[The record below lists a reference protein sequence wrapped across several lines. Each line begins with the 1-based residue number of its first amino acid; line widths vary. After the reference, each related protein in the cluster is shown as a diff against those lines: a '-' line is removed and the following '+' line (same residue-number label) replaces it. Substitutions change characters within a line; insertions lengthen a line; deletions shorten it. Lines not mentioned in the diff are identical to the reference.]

1 MGFVWDSMKNAAL
14 DAIPIYGSIR
24 KYRRA
29 KARWQREKER
39 EAAAVQA
46 RAQNSDT
53 IPAAAF
59 SILTF
64 QHKYTMI

>member
-46 RAQNSDT
+46 RAQSADT
-53 IPAAAF
+53 IPAAA
-59 SILTF
+59 LVG
-64 QHKYTMI
+64 KRRKKRR